1 MDREK
6 LIERL
11 NDILHLEYDAVNA
24 YITSIKNTE
33 NEVIVGKFT
42 EFLTDHNRHVARLTE
57 RVRAEG
63 GNPAN
68 KPDVKGFFIKGMTA
82 VMSKLGDTNSLRA
95 MLQNEML
102 TNSTYDK
109 AVAEDFPAD
118 VHQLMLD
125 FQGDERRHRSA
136 IEQLLEEW
144 KEHAEHKAPPPEQPG
159 AQP

>member
-11 NDILHLEYDAVNA
+11 NNLLHLEYDAVNA
-24 YITSIKNTE
+24 YITSIKNTDS
-33 NEVIVGKFT
+33 EVIVSKFT
-42 EFLTDHNRHVARLTE
+42 EFLTDHNRHIIRLTE

-63 GNPAN
+63 GDPAT
-68 KPDVKGFFIKGMTA
+68 KPDIKGFFIKGMTA

-102 TNSTYDK
+102 TNATYDK
-109 AVAEDFPAD
+109 AVAEDFPAEL
-118 VHQLMLD
+118 HQMMLD
-125 FQGDERRHRSA
+125 FQGDERRHRSS

-144 KEHAEHKAPPPEQPG
+144 KEEGARPSAPPEQPG